1 MGLVEAGDGG
11 HDIADV
17 TEHLVHQPVH
27 IGVGVAELGG
37 GQQQGP
43 QGGVLLK
50 VGVQGGLHPGH
61 GHPLLLKDEFFQGG
75 QAVPHVG
82 GAGQG
87 HGEEIVRGGAAV
99 DEVDARLHAHRAQ
112 GGLERGGGHGG
123 EGGLVRVLDGVAV
136 GDDVA
141 DLGAEGVPQL
151 VEGSELGAVP
161 GVGPQMQAGHPVD
174 ARR

>member
-1 MGLVEAGDGG
+1 MPSPTLAVTAAAATVEWASWKPGDGG

-75 QAVPHVG
+75 QAAPHVG

-87 HGEEIVRGGAAV
+87 HGEEIVWGGA
-99 DEVDARLHAHRAQ
+99 
-112 GGLERGGGHGG
+112 
-123 EGGLVRVLDGVAV
+123 
-136 GDDVA
+136 
-141 DLGAEGVPQL
+141 
-151 VEGSELGAVP
+151 
-161 GVGPQMQAGHPVD
+161 
-174 ARR
+174 RRR